1 MYILLFGTETNK
13 YNFNK
18 FGFGFFADII
28 PKD

>member
-13 YNFNK
+13 YNNK